1 MSYLDQRGHRVPSP
15 TDPAQRQDLLALS
28 LSIPSYK
35 ACASETAAAQY
46 VSALAAA
53 GLVASAAQ
61 PVYVWRT
68 DLNAVRVW
76 DGRAWAAESNL
87 QMELSAVGDMP
98 VGAGLSPT
106 VQPGLIKGGRVAV
119 SSSEVA
125 FGNLYMPRVNFSTPF
140 PHECVSV
147 SITPLYGSG
156 PAGWNFKN
164 GRQFCVDVLDKSGF
178 RPMPPGV
185 TSQER
190 HSFAWMALGY

>member
-178 RPMPPGV
+178 RPMLPGV
-185 TSQER
+185 TTEER

>member
-178 RPMPPGV
+178 RPMLPGV

>member
-1 MSYLDQRGHRVPSP
+1 MTI
-15 TDPAQRQDLLALS
+15 TDRPCPIS
-28 LSIPSYK
+28 
-35 ACASETAAAQY
+35 ASD
-46 VSALAAA
+46 SWIDC
-53 GLVASAAQ
+53 S
-61 PVYVWRT
+61 VW
-68 DLNAVRVW
+68 
-76 DGRAWAAESNL
+76 
-87 QMELSAVGDMP
+87 
-98 VGAGLSPT
+98 
-106 VQPGLIKGGRVAV
+106 V
-119 SSSEVA
+119 SSAEVA

-178 RPMPPGV
+178 RPMLPGV

>member
-76 DGRAWAAESNL
+76 DGRSWAAESNL

-147 SITPLYGSG
+147 SITPLDGSG

-178 RPMPPGV
+178 RPMLPGV

>member
-35 ACASETAAAQY
+35 SCASETAAAQY

-76 DGRAWAAESNL
+76 DGRSWAAESNL

-178 RPMPPGV
+178 RPMLPGV

>member
-46 VSALAAA
+46 VSALADA

-178 RPMPPGV
+178 RPMLPGV

>member
-76 DGRAWAAESNL
+76 DGRAWATESNL

-119 SSSEVA
+119 SSAEVA

-178 RPMPPGV
+178 RPMLPGV

>member
-1 MSYLDQRGHRVPSP
+1 MSYIDQRGHRVPSP

-178 RPMPPGV
+178 RPMLPGV

>member
-1 MSYLDQRGHRVPSP
+1 MLFRS
-15 TDPAQRQDLLALS
+15 
-28 LSIPSYK
+28 
-35 ACASETAAAQY
+35 
-46 VSALAAA
+46 
-53 GLVASAAQ
+53 
-61 PVYVWRT
+61 
-68 DLNAVRVW
+68 
-76 DGRAWAAESNL
+76 
-87 QMELSAVGDMP
+87 
-98 VGAGLSPT
+98 
-106 VQPGLIKGGRVAV
+106 GLIKGGRVAV

-178 RPMPPGV
+178 RPMLPGV

>member
-76 DGRAWAAESNL
+76 DGRTWAAESNL

-178 RPMPPGV
+178 RPMLPGV

>member
-119 SSSEVA
+119 GSAEVA

-147 SITPLYGSG
+147 TITPLYGSG

-178 RPMPPGV
+178 RPMLPGV
-185 TSQER
+185 TTQER

>member
-87 QMELSAVGDMP
+87 QMEISAVGDMP

-178 RPMPPGV
+178 RPMLPGV

>member
-178 RPMPPGV
+178 RPMLPGV

-190 HSFAWMALGY
+190 HSFAWMAIGY

>member
-35 ACASETAAAQY
+35 SCASETAAAQY

-76 DGRAWAAESNL
+76 D
-87 QMELSAVGDMP
+87 
-98 VGAGLSPT
+98 AGL
-106 VQPGLIKGGRVAV
+106 V
-119 SSSEVA
+119 SRICRWSCRRSA
-125 FGNLYMPRVNFSTPF
+125 TCRSA
-140 PHECVSV
+140 
-147 SITPLYGSG
+147 
-156 PAGWNFKN
+156 PA
-164 GRQFCVDVLDKSGF
+164 
-178 RPMPPGV
+178 
-185 TSQER
+185 
-190 HSFAWMALGY
+190 

>member
-125 FGNLYMPRVNFSTPF
+125 FGNLYMPRVNFTTPF

-178 RPMPPGV
+178 RPMLPGV

>member
-35 ACASETAAAQY
+35 ACAAETAAAQY

-76 DGRAWAAESNL
+76 DGRSWAAESNL

-178 RPMPPGV
+178 RPMLPGV

>member
-53 GLVASAAQ
+53 GLVASAVQ

-147 SITPLYGSG
+147 TITPLYGSG

-178 RPMPPGV
+178 RPMLPGV
-185 TSQER
+185 TTEER

>member
-76 DGRAWAAESNL
+76 DGRSWATESNL

-178 RPMPPGV
+178 RPMLPGV

>member
-76 DGRAWAAESNL
+76 DGRSWAAESNL

-119 SSSEVA
+119 SSSEIA

-178 RPMPPGV
+178 RPMLPGV
-185 TSQER
+185 TTEER
-190 HSFAWMALGY
+190 HSFAWVAIGY

>member
-76 DGRAWAAESNL
+76 DGRRWSGESNL
-87 QMELSAVGDMP
+87 QMELSAVGDVP
-98 VGAGLSPT
+98 VGSGRKSLHAARELQYPVPARVRVRQYHAAVWIGAGRLEFQERQA
-106 VQPGLIKGGRVAV
+106 VLRGRARQ
-119 SSSEVA
+119 ERLQA
-125 FGNLYMPRVNFSTPF
+125 DAPRRDLTGTPF
-140 PHECVSV
+140 
-147 SITPLYGSG
+147 L
-156 PAGWNFKN
+156 
-164 GRQFCVDVLDKSGF
+164 RVDGARLLTADN
-178 RPMPPGV
+178 
-185 TSQER
+185 
-190 HSFAWMALGY
+190 

>member
-119 SSSEVA
+119 SSAEVE

-178 RPMPPGV
+178 RPMLPGV

>member
-1 MSYLDQRGHRVPSP
+1 MSYIDQRGHRVPSP

-76 DGRAWAAESNL
+76 DGRAWATESNL

-119 SSSEVA
+119 SSAEVA

-178 RPMPPGV
+178 RPMLPGV

>member
-140 PHECVSV
+140 PHDCVSV

-178 RPMPPGV
+178 RPMLPGV

>member
-119 SSSEVA
+119 SSAGVA

-178 RPMPPGV
+178 RPMLPGV

>member
-178 RPMPPGV
+178 RPMLPGV
-185 TSQER
+185 TSQEC

>member
-46 VSALAAA
+46 VSALAAV

-147 SITPLYGSG
+147 TITPLYGSG

-178 RPMPPGV
+178 RPMLPGV
-185 TSQER
+185 TTEER

>member
-53 GLVASAAQ
+53 GLVASEAQ

-76 DGRAWAAESNL
+76 DGRSWAAESNL

-178 RPMPPGV
+178 RPMLPGV

>member
-178 RPMPPGV
+178 RPMLPGV

-190 HSFAWMALGY
+190 NSFAWMALGY

>member
-76 DGRAWAAESNL
+76 DGRSWAAESNL

-178 RPMPPGV
+178 RPMLPGV

-190 HSFAWMALGY
+190 HSFAWIALGY